1 MAVIPTENDGAAPVH
16 RMLIRGCGVYLME
29 MLHLTELAAAGV
41 HEFLFVAAPLPIT
54 GATGSPINALA
65 IA

>member
-1 MAVIPTENDGAAPVH
+1 
-16 RMLIRGCGVYLME
+16 MLIRGCGVYLME
-29 MLHLTELAAAGV
+29 MMVLAELAAAGV

-54 GATGSPINALA
+54 GATGSPINPLA